1 MNSTKQTS
9 KFSRFLK
16 NNAALLLIIFCV
28 LAIATV
34 VLVVAL
40 TQQTSDIPDDP
51 VVVNPNPD
59 DGKKPDEPV
68 INPPDVDKPEFIKVY
83 FRSPIDYTQ
92 ITMEY
97 TDGNELLF
105 VFNKTLNMW
114 KTHNAVD
121 LAAADGTTVSAMYDG
136 TVVDV
141 SESYGMGN
149 IVKIDHGDNVVVTY
163 ASLADV
169 QVVKGQEVKQG
180 EKIGTVSTTA
190 SYEFS
195 DGAHLHLEVTKDGKT
210 TDPMPY
216 VNGEI
221 FREVEAPAAE

>member
-40 TQQTSDIPDDP
+40 TQQSNVPDDS
-51 VVVNPNPD
+51 VVVNPKPD
-59 DGKKPDEPV
+59 DNKKPDDPV
-68 INPPDVDKPEFIKVY
+68 INPPTPDKPELIKVY
-83 FRSPIDYTQ
+83 FKAPIDYTKV
-92 ITMEY
+92 TMEY

-121 LAAADGTTVSAMYDG
+121 LAAADGTTVAAMYDG

-149 IVKIDHGDNVVVTY
+149 IVKIDHGDNVIVTY

-169 QVVKGQEVKQG
+169 EVVKGEEVKQG
-180 EKIGTVSTTA
+180 DKIGTVSTTA

-221 FREVEAPAAE
+221 FREVEAPAQD